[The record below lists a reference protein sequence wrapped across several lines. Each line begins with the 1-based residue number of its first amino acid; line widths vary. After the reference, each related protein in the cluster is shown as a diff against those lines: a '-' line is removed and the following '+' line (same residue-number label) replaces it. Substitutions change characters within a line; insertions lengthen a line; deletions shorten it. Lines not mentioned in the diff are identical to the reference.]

1 LPISMRKPERSRL
14 ILRTLTS
21 LKSSLLALLL
31 AGCAT
36 TPQVVSLE
44 VPPAPEL
51 PPVYAK
57 EFLCVE
63 IENGGVLRRSGE
75 GECSFILTKPE
86 TMHRVITRERLHEA
100 YIKTLRETIE
110 ATRE

>member
-1 LPISMRKPERSRL
+1 LTLSR
-14 ILRTLTS
+14 T
-21 LKSSLLALLL
+21 SLLALLL
-31 AGCAT
+31 TGSAT

-63 IENGGVLRRSGE
+63 TDGERIRPSGE
-75 GECSFILTKPE
+75 GECSYILTRPD
-86 TMHRVITRERLHEA
+86 TMHRIVTRERLHEA

-110 ATRE
+110 AGH